1 MSDVLILLKDAA
13 KIVGLAETTV
23 KGYMNKV
30 EKFSSYRMER
40 SNDGKLVFSD
50 LDINL
55 LKSIN
60 KLKKMKGMTV
70 DEAIKQAIA
79 NTLDISDA
87 SNKSDETIT
96 DLADMSDVKDVS
108 DMSDQVMAIMSDI
121 SDIKAVNQLLVDEI
135 RQMREESNKREEEMK
150 QEIKTL
156 GNKYE
161 QSRVEEL
168 RLMLEIKKAIA
179 ETSSSTASQ
188 EREKKKGILSKLLG
202 LFNA

>member
-40 SNDGKLVFSD
+40 SNDGKLVFSE

-55 LKSIN
+55 LISIN
-60 KLKKMKGMTV
+60 KLKKIKGMTI

-79 NTLDISDA
+79 DILDISYK
-87 SNKSDETIT
+87 SKKSDETTT
-96 DLADMSDVKDVS
+96 DLSDMSDVKDVS
-108 DMSDQVMAIMSDI
+108 DISNQVVTIMSDI
-121 SDIKAVNQLLVDEI
+121 SDIKAINQLLTVEI

-161 QSRVEEL
+161 QSKVEEL

-179 ETSSSTASQ
+179 EAAPATASQ
-188 EREKKKGILSKLLG
+188 VKENKKKWWK
-202 LFNA
+202 FWQ